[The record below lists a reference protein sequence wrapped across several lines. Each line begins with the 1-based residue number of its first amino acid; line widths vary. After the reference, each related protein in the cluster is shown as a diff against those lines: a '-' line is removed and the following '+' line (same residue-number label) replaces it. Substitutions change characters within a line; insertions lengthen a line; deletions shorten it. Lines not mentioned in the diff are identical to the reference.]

1 MAQVTLSW
9 LKSWSEEVERM
20 CTGNIMS
27 DSVVTANE
35 AGGWHRGR
43 PVVFTASEDEDHIA
57 FNNDHVKQDMNDG
70 PNENEKTE
78 AESKRVESTYS
89 ETTPSVAVETAEVTG
104 EEHPDRGTVN
114 DDAENVETAKEAG
127 GRHRG
132 RPVLRTVNEDD
143 DFIVFHNDLVEQDT
157 DDVLDENFFFK
168 KKKTNGISGN

>member
-43 PVVFTASEDEDHIA
+43 PVLFTASEDEDHIA
-57 FNNDHVKQDMNDG
+57 FNNDHVKHAMNDG

-78 AESKRVESTYS
+78 AESKRIESTYS
-89 ETTPSVAVETAEVTG
+89 ET
-104 EEHPDRGTVN
+104 R
-114 DDAENVETAKEAG
+114 
-127 GRHRG
+127 
-132 RPVLRTVNEDD
+132 
-143 DFIVFHNDLVEQDT
+143 
-157 DDVLDENFFFK
+157 
-168 KKKTNGISGN
+168 